1 VVSEEEIRLVL
12 DHLTEPLSGL
22 SLCQAGLVKG
32 IFIENSKIKI
42 VFQYPSPHYPYKEE
56 VKRRAE
62 EEIREL
68 GLFSEIIIEEA
79 EREVRL

>member
-1 VVSEEEIRLVL
+1 VVREEEIRLVL

-22 SLCQAGLVKG
+22 SFCQAGLVKE
-32 IFIENSKIKI
+32 ISIEDSKIKI
-42 VFQYPSPHYPYKEE
+42 VFQYPSPDYPYKEE

-79 EREVRL
+79 QREVQL